1 MIIDRQNEWLEERGV
16 MLFNVNDNNKQIDL
30 F

>member
-1 MIIDRQNEWLEERGV
+1 MIIDRQNEWLQDRGV
-16 MLFNVNDNNKQIDL
+16 MPFNVNDNNKQTNL